1 MSAYLPPP
9 PPTLVIEAPAIA
21 EARDQCSHADW
32 AYIGSALGTFAAAT
46 TADVVYFKYA
56 DAYAARATGPALMG
70 LSWGWLMSAAV
81 WARPLCDD
89 GLRLPPAPE
98 GSQRDLPEFRWLG
111 PLLGLMTAPIIVA
124 IAEGRVPPEW
134 PFQER
139 WIRLTGASLAGLA
152 GSFSYELWNPAP
164 LRGIRTL
171 DKASLSFTGT
181 SATFTLRF

>member
-1 MSAYLPPP
+1 MSSYLPPP
-9 PPTLVIEAPAIA
+9 PPNLVLEPPAIV
-21 EARDQCSHADW
+21 EAREQCSHPDW
-32 AYIGSALGTFAAAT
+32 AYLGAAFGTFAAAT

-56 DAYAARATGPALMG
+56 DGFTARATGPALMG
-70 LSWGWLMSAAV
+70 LSWGWLMSGAV

-111 PLLGLMTAPIIVA
+111 PLLSLITAPIIVG

-134 PFQER
+134 PFRER
-139 WIRLTGASLAGLA
+139 WIRFTGAAIGGLA
-152 GSFSYELWNPAP
+152 GSFTYELWNPAP

-171 DKASLSFTGT
+171 DSASLSVTASGA
-181 SATFTLRF
+181 SVTLRF